1 MFELIIFVGL
11 IGIAGFGYAAVR
23 GFQRPRDVTDLQG
36 RLTSFD
42 TQAFLTLL
50 DPDEEAFLR
59 HQLPSKAY
67 YRVRRMRIRAIIAYL
82 TEACAN
88 ARILLAYAERTMGS
102 SNPEAAA
109 RARQLAAA
117 AVKFQLL
124 AVVVRSRL
132 TLLWLFPS
140 GDLLNGDFIKSYE
153 QLRWGLQRIVA
164 LDSPAISSRIA
175 AEL

>member
-1 MFELIIFVGL
+1 MFELFIFVGL
-11 IGIAGFGYAAVR
+11 LGGAGFGYAALR
-23 GFQRPRDVTDLQG
+23 GFRRPHNLADLQG
-36 RLTSFD
+36 RLQTFD
-42 TQAFLTLL
+42 TDAFLNLL
-50 DPDEEAFLR
+50 NPDEEAFLR
-59 HQLPSKAY
+59 RQLPSKAY

-88 ARILLAYAERTMGS
+88 ARILLAYAERAMGS
-102 SNPEAAA
+102 NNPEAAA

-124 AVVVRSRL
+124 AMVVRSRL
-132 TLLWLFPS
+132 VLLWLFPS

-175 AEL
+175 AEM